1 MSAKSSALRAL
12 VVSAEYTDRLSY
24 YDDWKTAF
32 QTSLQFE
39 TVLFNIAGGNAARR
53 LRSALR
59 GIDAIILLHST
70 NGDTTRYLEPVAP
83 VLAERTCPLLTFV
96 GNEVNLPGSPI
107 SAKRAVFATI
117 QPDFIATQLLPES
130 GEYLFGDLAGR
141 GVVALPHGLNPEVF
155 RPQVPHS
162 ERSRDIGVRSVKYLA
177 HLGDDDRN
185 RVHDF
190 FTRHEFAPDLT
201 VDISAER
208 FNRDGW
214 AAFLNDCRGTVST
227 EAGSWFIERDD
238 ATIEAIRAW
247 TAERQAGQGFV
258 IANDSPLRLIGH
270 KLPFRL
276 RQWLRKRLSRGPIRH
291 ESTVTEALA
300 FDEVHERFFAGRPV
314 PKHHGKCISSRHFD
328 AIGTATCQ
336 ILLEGRY
343 NDILTPGVHYISLAS
358 DFSNVAEVMEVFE
371 DERRRLEITEA
382 ALAHV
387 MDRHTYAHRVGA
399 VYDIL
404 TGSRPA

>member
-1 MSAKSSALRAL
+1 MSTRPSILRAL
-12 VVSAEYTDRLSY
+12 VVSADYADRLSY
-24 YDDWKTAF
+24 YDDWKGAF
-32 QTSLQFE
+32 LASPLFE
-39 TVLFNIAGGNAARR
+39 ATLFDIAGGNAARR
-53 LRSALR
+53 LQSALKET
-59 GIDAIILLHST
+59 DAVILLHST
-70 NGDTTRYLEPVAP
+70 NGDTTRYLEPVAA
-83 VLAERTCPLLTFV
+83 VLAARKCPLLTFV

-107 SAKRAVFATI
+107 GAKRAVFATI
-117 QPDFIATQLLPES
+117 RPDYIATQLLRES
-130 GEYLFGDLAGR
+130 GEYLFGDLAER

-155 RPQVPHS
+155 RPQVPHRQ
-162 ERSRDIGVRSVKYLA
+162 RSRDIGVRAVRYLA

-190 FTRHEFAPDLT
+190 FAAHAFAPELT
-201 VDISAER
+201 VDISTER
-208 FNRDGW
+208 FNRSGW

-238 ATIEAIRAW
+238 ATMEAIRAW
-247 TAERQAGQGFV
+247 TAKNQAGRGFM
-258 IANDSPLRLIGH
+258 IPNDSPLRLLGH
-270 KLPFRL
+270 KLPFGWR
-276 RQWLRKRLSRGPIRH
+276 RWLRKVLSHGPVRH

-300 FDEVHERFFAGRPV
+300 FDEIREKFFAGRPV
-314 PKHHGKCISSRHFD
+314 PAHHGKCISSRHFD

-343 NDILTPGVHYISLAS
+343 NDILTPDVHYIRLAS
-358 DFSNVAEVMEVFE
+358 DFSNIAEVMDAFR

-387 MDRHTYAHRVGA
+387 MDGHTYAHRARA

-404 TGSRPA
+404 TGATPA